1 MKKEKLKKLEKTVEE
16 ILRDDELARRDDC
29 YLILEVIRMWY
40 PREISRKFEEVMF
53 GAKSKGISF
62 ESITRARRKIQK
74 KIPELKDSEIAQ
86 IRNAEQKEYIE
97 FSREGKNE

>member
-16 ILRDDELARRDDC
+16 ILRADELARRDDC
-29 YLILEVIRMWY
+29 YLILETIRRIY
-40 PREISRKFEEVMF
+40 PNEIGKKFEEVMF
-53 GAKSKGISF
+53 SAKNKGISF

-74 KIPELKDSEIAQ
+74 KHSELKDQETAE

-97 FSREGKNE
+97 FSMEEK